1 LWEKLSLNGGRMN
14 KIALEGEKITLDE
27 VLKWFESE

>member
-1 LWEKLSLNGGRMN
+1 LNGGRMN